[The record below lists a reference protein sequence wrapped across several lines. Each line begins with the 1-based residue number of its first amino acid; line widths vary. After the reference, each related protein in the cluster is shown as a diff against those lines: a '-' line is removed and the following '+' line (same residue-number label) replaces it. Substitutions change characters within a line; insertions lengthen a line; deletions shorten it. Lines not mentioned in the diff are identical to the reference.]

1 MRFSSTEEGLHRV
14 HLQELNTRFRIPEW
28 LLLLAFCVFFFFWQ
42 LSSFGLIGADEP
54 RYAQVAR
61 EMSARRDW
69 ITPTLSNA
77 AWLEKPPLYYWQ
89 TMLAYRVFGVS
100 DWAARLP
107 SAIDAFLLVIA
118 VYAFLRRFRSG
129 FELDGALMLAT
140 AAGIVG
146 YARAASMDMALAA
159 TFTIALLVWYAWF
172 VSGSQKCL
180 AAAYVFLALATLA
193 KGPVAPFLAVVIIA
207 IFASAQRNLKVARE
221 TLWFPGIAAFLMVTL
236 PWYVMVQVRN
246 PQFFRVFVLEHNL
259 ARFGT
264 NLYHHL
270 EPFWYY
276 APVTLLGLVP
286 WAAFVVAALIWASWR
301 FRETASDSLSR
312 FLFIWIA
319 VIVVFFSLSK
329 SKLPGYI
336 LPAIPPGIAL
346 LVEYLRTRT
355 SQRPRWAIA
364 AFHALLSAAL
374 IFSALMIQYILLQ
387 HRIPWGSASG
397 PLIVAAIFA
406 VGVFALLVKSGSQ
419 AMRLLTLVPVITL
432 AIALRFGAP
441 LLDNT
446 LSARPLTSALAQ
458 FDPRHLPVA
467 VFWAPRETEFGL
479 QFYRNQVISRYELG
493 QIPDQEHF
501 VVAPAG
507 FLDNITKAAGRKA
520 IFLGSFNPQK
530 LEFFYV
536 PTR

>member
-1 MRFSSTEEGLHRV
+1 
-14 HLQELNTRFRIPEW
+14 LNTRFRIPEW
-28 LLLLAFCVFFFFWQ
+28 LLLLAFCVFFFFWR

-61 EMSARRDW
+61 EMFARHDW
-69 ITPTLSNA
+69 VTPTLGGS
-77 AWLEKPPLYYWQ
+77 AWLEKPALYYWQ
-89 TMLAYRVFGVS
+89 AMLAYRVFGVS

-107 SAIDAFLLVIA
+107 SAIDAFVLVIA
-118 VYAFLRRFRSG
+118 VYGFLLRFRLG
-129 FELDGALMLAT
+129 FELDGALVLAT

-159 TFTIALLVWYAWF
+159 TFTIAMLAWYAWF
-172 VSGSQKCL
+172 VSGSWKYL
-180 AAAYVFLALATLA
+180 ATAYVFLALATLA
-193 KGPVAPFLAVVIIA
+193 KGPVAPFLAAVIVA
-207 IFASAQRNLKVARE
+207 IFSAAQRNLKVARD
-221 TLWFPGIAAFLMVTL
+221 TLWFPGIFAFLLLTL
-236 PWYVMVQVRN
+236 PWYVVVQLRN
-246 PQFFRVFVLEHNL
+246 PQFFRVFILEHNL

-276 APVTLLGLVP
+276 VPVTLLGWVP
-286 WAAFVVAALIWASWR
+286 WAVFVVAAFIWTGR
-301 FRETASDSLSR
+301 QFRETESDSLSR
-312 FLFIWIA
+312 FLVIWIA

-336 LPAIPPGIAL
+336 LPAIPPGIVL
-346 LVEYLRTRT
+346 VVEYLGTRT

-374 IFSALMIQYILLQ
+374 IFSALMIQYILLR
-387 HRIPWGSASG
+387 HRIPWRSAPV

-406 VGVFALLVKSGSQ
+406 LGVLVLFMKSGYRAVRS
-419 AMRLLTLVPVITL
+419 LTLVPVVTL
-432 AIALRFGAP
+432 ALTLRFGAP
-441 LLDNT
+441 LLDDT
-446 LSARPLTSALAQ
+446 LSARPLTSALMR
-458 FDPRHLPVA
+458 FDPHHLSVA

-493 QIPDQEHF
+493 QVPDQEHM
-501 VVAPAG
+501 VVAPEG
-507 FLDNITKAAGRKA
+507 FLDNVTKAAGRKA
-520 IFLGSFNPQK
+520 IFLGNFAPQK

-536 PTR
+536 PGR